1 MYLRELQ
8 EEDFEIA
15 IKVELLSY
23 NPIWPY
29 SPLTFALLLLP
40 SNANGGY

>member
-29 SPLTFALLLLP
+29 F
-40 SNANGGY
+40 